1 MSFFVTLE
9 GPEGGGKTS
18 QAKYLADAL
27 IQADID
33 VLLTREPGGTKI
45 GDQIRKVLM
54 SLENTGM
61 DPSTEFLLFSASRAQ
76 LVREIIRPHL
86 DNGGAV
92 VSDRYFHSSWAY
104 QGYGHSLDLD
114 ALRQITDFATD
125 GLSPDLILLL
135 DLPVEVGL
143 QRRRSGGSW
152 NRLDA
157 YEKQFHQRVREG
169 YRNMAETN
177 PEHWLRI
184 DAAQSSDAVR
194 EIILGIVQQRLNPKS

>member
-18 QAKYLADAL
+18 QAKYLAEAL
-27 IQADID
+27 VQADLD
-33 VLLTREPGGTKI
+33 VLLTREPGGTEI

-54 SLENTGM
+54 SLENTSM

-86 DNGGAV
+86 SNGGVV

-104 QGYGHSLDLD
+104 QGYGHRLDLD
-114 ALRQITDFATD
+114 ALRQITDFATT

-135 DLPVEVGL
+135 DLPVDVGL
-143 QRRRSGGSW
+143 KRRRTDGSW

-157 YEKQFHQRVREG
+157 YEEQFHLRVREG
-169 YRNMAETN
+169 YHAMAQAD
-177 PEHWLRI
+177 PGHWVRI
-184 DAAQSSDAVR
+184 DAAQPSDAVR
-194 EIILGIVQQRLNPKS
+194 EQILSIVRQRLSQN

>member
-27 IQADID
+27 TQADFD
-33 VLLTREPGGTKI
+33 VLLTREPGGTEI
-45 GDQIRKVLM
+45 SDQIRNVLM
-54 SLENTGM
+54 AIENTSM

-76 LVREIIRPHL
+76 LVRAIIRPHL
-86 DNGGAV
+86 DNGGVV

-104 QGYGHSLDLD
+104 QGYGHRLDLN

-135 DLPVEVGL
+135 DLPVEIGL
-143 QRRRSGGSW
+143 QRRLSGGSW

-169 YRNMAETN
+169 YRTMAEANT
-177 PEHWLRI
+177 EDWVMF
-184 DAAQSSDAVR
+184 DASEPSDAVR
-194 EIILGIVQQRLNPKS
+194 EQILNIVLRRLSQD

>member
-27 IQADID
+27 TQADFD
-33 VLLTREPGGTKI
+33 VLLTREPGGTEI
-45 GDQIRKVLM
+45 SDQLRNVLM
-54 SLENTGM
+54 AIENTSM

-76 LVREIIRPHL
+76 LVRAIIRPHL
-86 DNGGAV
+86 DNGGVV

-104 QGYGHSLDLD
+104 QGYGHRLDLN

-135 DLPVEVGL
+135 DLPVEIGL
-143 QRRRSGGSW
+143 QRRLSGGSW

-169 YRNMAETN
+169 YRTMAEANT
-177 PEHWLRI
+177 EDWVMF
-184 DAAQSSDAVR
+184 DASEPSDAVR
-194 EIILGIVQQRLNPKS
+194 EQILNIVLRRLSQD

>member
-1 MSFFVTLE
+1 VSLFISLE

-18 QAKYLADAL
+18 QATYLADAL
-27 IQADID
+27 TQADID
-33 VLLTREPGGTKI
+33 VLLTREPGGTTI

-54 SLENTGM
+54 SLGNTAM

-86 DNGGAV
+86 THGGVV

-104 QGYGHSLDLD
+104 QGYGHRLDLD
-114 ALRQITDFATD
+114 SLRQITDFATD

-143 QRRRSGGSW
+143 QRKRSGGSW

-157 YEKQFHQRVREG
+157 YEIEFHKRAREG
-169 YRNMAETN
+169 YRSMAEAD
-177 PEHWLRI
+177 PEHWVRI
-184 DAAQSSDAVR
+184 DAADSNDDVR
-194 EIILGIVQQRLNPKS
+194 EQILGIVHQRLSPK

>member
-18 QAKYLADAL
+18 QAKFLADAL
-27 IQADID
+27 IQADLD
-33 VLLTREPGGTKI
+33 VLLTREPGGTEI

-54 SLENTGM
+54 SLENSSMVPG
-61 DPSTEFLLFSASRAQ
+61 TEFLLFSASRAQ

-86 DNGGAV
+86 NNDGVV
-92 VSDRYFHSSWAY
+92 VSDRYFHSSLAY
-104 QGYGHSLDLD
+104 QGYGHRLDLD

-125 GLSPDLILLL
+125 ELSPDLILLL
-135 DLPVEVGL
+135 DLPVEIGL

-157 YEKQFHQRVREG
+157 YEQEFHLRVRAG
-169 YRNMAETN
+169 YHTMAQAD
-177 PEHWLRI
+177 PERWVSI
-184 DAAQSSDAVR
+184 DAAGPSDAVQ
-194 EIILGIVQQRLNPKS
+194 EQILNIVRQRIGHK

>member
-27 IQADID
+27 TQADFD
-33 VLLTREPGGTKI
+33 VLLTREPGGTEI
-45 GDQIRKVLM
+45 SDQIRNVLM
-54 SLENTGM
+54 AIENTSM

-76 LVREIIRPHL
+76 LVRAIIRPHL
-86 DNGGAV
+86 DNGGVV

-104 QGYGHSLDLD
+104 QGYGHRLDLN

-135 DLPVEVGL
+135 DLPVEIGL
-143 QRRRSGGSW
+143 QRRLSGGAW

-169 YRNMAETN
+169 YRTMAEANT
-177 PEHWLRI
+177 EDWVMF
-184 DAAQSSDAVR
+184 DASEPSDAVR
-194 EIILGIVQQRLNPKS
+194 EQILNIVLRRLSQD